1 MDVQL
6 PDGTVIQGIPDDMSK
21 ADLTAKLAANGYDV
35 SKLGGP
41 SPAAPAAPAAT
52 GVSDE
57 DVNNYI
63 AEQQKQK
70 VIAQGKESAQ
80 QRMAAPDEYV
90 DVPVMSPD
98 GAFTGQTER
107 VLKPKADPIGMG
119 AMETIPFAKD
129 LAAYSRSTDF
139 KIPFTDTVLKGS
151 GRTMSEEKNLM
162 AGESQ
167 ANLEAY
173 PGAYRIG
180 EAAGIVPQLYAP
192 MGLASK
198 GTTFLGKT
206 GLGALEGAGYA
217 GAAGLGE
224 GTTME
229 ERLANAKSG
238 AITGG
243 LLGGALG
250 RFAGEAAP
258 IAAPQVSDAV
268 AAAERLGV
276 DLPRYATT
284 DSSILQSMTPVAGAI
299 PGAKGPIIA
308 ARETATKQLGDAVD
322 ALVPRSATPEQ
333 AGQSI
338 GEGLTDWITKGSK
351 EDADKAYDEVRN
363 LFDKPDAL
371 TPLDNTRNA
380 IADIMARRGQA
391 KLSDIPPAIDMLLP
405 AVQTAEGVTYD
416 GAKTLYTELRKL
428 KSQNLVQG
436 VDNANVN
443 KLYEALNKD
452 VMTAAENAGGE
463 PAAFFLKKADTQY
476 AQDSEVR
483 KQLQKIVGADGNAP
497 DEQVFSRLLN
507 AAKTGGSANNALVQQ
522 AITVMNPAQLK
533 MFQAGILS
541 KLGRDVNGNFS
552 PDRWLGAQGIAGLSS
567 RAKAMIFKDEP
578 ELVKALDDVTT
589 VSQRFK
595 DLNKYG
601 NPSGTAQ
608 VATGTGMLGGLFVEP
623 ISVLSTLAGAN
634 AFSRIM
640 SKPETAKS
648 AADWARRYE
657 TYVRNPS
664 YVTGRNVYRS
674 GVTLNHVLS
683 SEAGKPVDVNAHLNI
698 QPPTP
703 NP

>member
-1 MDVQL
+1 MDVRL

-35 SKLGGP
+35 SKLGA
-41 SPAAPAAPAAT
+41 SAPAAT
-52 GVSDE
+52 AAPSAPATTGISDE
-57 DVNNYI
+57 DVNKYI
-63 AEQQKQK
+63 AEQQKQQ
-70 VIAQGKESAQ
+70 AMEQGKQSAQ
-80 QRMAAPDEYV
+80 ARMAAPDEYV

-129 LAAYSRSTDF
+129 LGAYSRS
-139 KIPFTDTVLKGS
+139 LES
-151 GRTMSEEKNLM
+151 GKTLAEEKNLM

-351 EDADKAYDEVRN
+351 EDAGKAYDEVRN